1 MQELSASGLGTELR
15 RIDVRIST
23 HFQHAA
29 DELLGVG
36 LCLIEAKERELVPH
50 GQWEEWV
57 RQHFIQ
63 YLTGQ
68 LNVPSSL
75 VAVEVP
81 MQVNRLKKRGDIV
94 VYGRNGK
101 PCLIVECKAPEVN
114 VTQAVFDQVAIYN
127 MALLVPYLVVTNG
140 LVHFACRINHSDR
153 SIEFLKE
160 LPDYQQMSKP

>member
-1 MQELSASGLGTELR
+1 MQTLNLPVTEFR
-15 RIDVRIST
+15 VRKKGEKQEIFDRIRKKFVT
-23 HFQHAA
+23 
-29 DELLGVG
+29 LT
-36 LCLIEAKERELVPH
+36 P
-50 GQWEEWV
+50 EEWV